1 MTQIAEVQNT
11 ELNEY
16 EQKSESLAR
25 SGVTPEILLHAE
37 MIFRFAPYAHSDDY
51 PMTKSDCLFV
61 AIRCREM
68 GVHPLNSQGIQV
80 YNDNHGIHIDYHY
93 SMIIKYASQL
103 RKVRHTQPRYTR
115 LTPEQLEDE
124 GLGATDIAYHATF
137 IPYEALDDYYKM
149 MDKMTPQEAYD
160 LFAIR
165 GIGSVSK
172 NKWGGSYF
180 APNGRSR
187 AWKVQKRALKDA
199 YVRWLGYPSPSEARY
214 MQEQTGWVEPT
225 EAALE
230 TYAATEDGEN
240 VIILAEHAAKQSNY
254 IEEHPATQADKDAA
268 KEALFGGGP
277 PRQVVDA
284 EPVTLTVEEEVDDG
298 PPIIAVEG
306 EWSDEA
312 EAAAI
317 AELQA
322 EADAGKPGTPATARP
337 HWTSKAAAI
346 AWGIEQGAFG
356 DPDASAASPHARNA
370 FEKLKTEHNPADFA
384 TMSDLWYADVMLRL
398 DQIGQA

>member
-1 MTQIAEVQNT
+1 MTQIVEAQST
-11 ELNEY
+11 ELDEY
-16 EQKSESLAR
+16 EQKIESLAR

-51 PMTKSDCLFV
+51 PMRKDECLFV
-61 AIRCREM
+61 AIRCHEM
-68 GVHPLNSQGIQV
+68 GVHPLNLQGIQV
-80 YNDNHGIHIDYHY
+80 YKDNHGIHIDYHY
-93 SMIIKYASQL
+93 SMIIKYASQI

-124 GLGATDIAYHATF
+124 GLGATDIAYYASF
-137 IPYEALDDYYKM
+137 IPYEALDDYYRM
-149 MDKMTPQEAYD
+149 MDKMNTQEAYD

-172 NKWGGSYF
+172 TKWSGAYF

-225 EAALE
+225 PDTLE
-230 TYAATEDGEN
+230 TYAATEDDEN
-240 VIILAEHAAKQSNY
+240 VILLSENATKQNRY
-254 IEEHPATQADKDAA
+254 IEEHPATREEMDDAKA
-268 KEALFGGGP
+268 ALFGGP
-277 PRQVVDA
+277 PVVAPVDA
-284 EPVTLTVEEEVDDG
+284 
-298 PPIIAVEG
+298 

-312 EAAAI
+312 DAESI

-322 EADAGKPGTPATARP
+322 EADAGERGTPATRSVMAEAPANLPVHWPPFCNVVKGGLGYNNIP
-337 HWTSKAAAI
+337 HI
-346 AWGIEQGAFG
+346 QGALHKIKG
-356 DPDASAASPHARNA
+356 DDYNIFHTSGPDSG
-370 FEKLKTEHNPADFA
+370 KLVDDPATVWGWLA
-384 TMSDLWYADVMLRL
+384 EYKA
-398 DQIGQA
+398 QA